1 MPEPRKP
8 ETPQQ
13 GPETPQQAIDR
24 IFNRKPKSK
33 GAQGKVSKK
42 KPAYTNPFFEQMAKN
57 AKAKE
62 EEGWESAKKRQ
73 KSEAEGKS
81 AQREKDLEELR
92 ERREK
97 KDLFKRLVDSRKDRL
112 NIHGL
117 PSFDGGDLL
126 ETARIGLGG
135 DTSKTEDLIEKRA
148 RNAKL
153 RSKLTSIPGRA
164 FEGAKASVAD
174 LLKEGEE

>member
-1 MPEPRKP
+1 MPDPSGT
-8 ETPQQ
+8 ETP
-13 GPETPQQAIDR
+13 EQAMDR

-33 GAQGKVSKK
+33 GAQGKGSKK
-42 KPAYTNPFFEQMAKN
+42 KPAYTNPFFEQMAKE

-62 EEGWESAKKRQ
+62 EEGWKSAKKRQ

-81 AQREKDLEELR
+81 AQQEKDLEELR

-112 NIHGL
+112 HIPGL
-117 PSFDGGDLL
+117 PFSEGRDLL

-148 RNAKL
+148 RNAKR
-153 RSKLTSIPGRA
+153 RSKLTSIPRRA
-164 FEGAKASVAD
+164 FEGAKGSVRD
-174 LLKEGEE
+174 LLKEEEE